1 MKISRWGG
9 GAFVVALLAAWII
22 PAQGR
27 AAKSDIRISVA
38 LLEVHGRGETLE
50 TTAREIRETLA
61 RELGNTEGFKGVAP
75 LEGGKE
81 TTAEPLTIPALQRAA
96 RTANAAY
103 VVYGSLTQLGGT
115 YSFDGRLYDPELG
128 QARAAFFREGA
139 GREDL
144 VAKLGDLASEI
155 RGILV
160 RSSPAQPGEQAD
172 DTDGGQV
179 SEEEADSSSEE
190 ADSASEDPEE
200 ANQERSNPLGLRV
213 RNNKQPIA
221 ITSDTLEAINRAN
234 TVVFRGNVVAKQSGL
249 RIYCDVM
256 TVFYSEDGK
265 GILKIV
271 ADRHVRI
278 IQEPEA
284 QAGGSSEAIVANCD
298 RGVYFNEEGKIV
310 LTGDPVVERG
320 KDTVKGDQITVFLD
334 DNRFTVRQA
343 KVIISPE
350 GMQAL
355 DRNED
360 GTAVEQNE
368 GD

>member
-1 MKISRWGG
+1 MKITRWGG
-9 GAFVVALLAAWII
+9 GAFAAALLAAWVF
-22 PAQGR
+22 PAQSR
-27 AAKSDIRISVA
+27 AAKNNIRISVA
-38 LLEVHGRGETLE
+38 LLEVHGRGEGLGTVAGE
-50 TTAREIRETLA
+50 VRRTLA
-61 RELGNTEGFKGVAP
+61 RELGSADGFEGVAP
-75 LEGGKE
+75 SEGGKE
-81 TTAEPLTIPALQRAA
+81 TTAEPLTVPALQRAA
-96 RTANAAY
+96 REANATY

-115 YSFDGRLYDPELG
+115 YSFDGRLYDPALR

-144 VAKLGDLASEI
+144 VAKLGGLASEI
-155 RGILV
+155 RGILE
-160 RSSPAQPGEQAD
+160 RSSPVQRDAQAG
-172 DTDGGQV
+172 DTGGGQV
-179 SEEEADSSSEE
+179 SGGKADSSSEKL
-190 ADSASEDPEE
+190 SEVPEE
-200 ANQERSNPLGLRV
+200 GSRERSNPLGLRV
-213 RNNKQPIA
+213 RDNKQPIA

-256 TVFYSEDGK
+256 TVFYSENGK

-271 ADRHVRI
+271 ADRNVRI
-278 IQEPEA
+278 VQEPGA
-284 QAGGSSEAIVANCD
+284 QAGGGSEAITANCN

-310 LTGDPVVERG
+310 LSGDPVVERG

-343 KVIISPE
+343 KVVISPE

-355 DRNED
+355 DRKD
-360 GTAVEQNE
+360 GGTVEQNE

>member
-1 MKISRWGG
+1 
-9 GAFVVALLAAWII
+9 LAAFIF
-22 PAQGR
+22 PGEGR
-27 AAKSDIRISVA
+27 AAKNDIRISVA
-38 LLEVHGRGETLE
+38 QLEIHTSGDTLE
-50 TTAREIRETLA
+50 AAAREVREALA
-61 RELGNTEGFKGVAP
+61 RELGRLEGLEGVAP
-75 LEGGKE
+75 SGGGKD
-81 TTAEPLTIPALQRAA
+81 TTADPLTIPALQRAA

-155 RGILV
+155 RGILL
-160 RSSPAQPGEQAD
+160 RPSPAKPAARES
-172 DTDGGQV
+172 DTQRGQV
-179 SEEEADSSSEE
+179 SQEKADLSSGAKEKAE
-190 ADSASEDPEE
+190 SEDQGR
-200 ANQERSNPLGLRV
+200 ARKERSNPLGLRV
-213 RNNKQPIA
+213 RDNKQPIA

-234 TVVFRGNVVAKQSGL
+234 TVVFRGNVVARQSGL

-256 TVFYSEDGK
+256 TVFYAQDGK
-265 GILKIV
+265 GIIKIV
-271 ADRHVRI
+271 ADRNVKI
-278 IQEPEA
+278 VQEPDA
-284 QAGGSSEAIVANCD
+284 KPGSTSDSIIANCNH
-298 RGVYFNEEGKIV
+298 GVYYNEEGKIV

-343 KVIISPE
+343 KVIISPQ
-350 GMQAL
+350 GMEAL
-355 DRNED
+355 DRTGGGEAAGKD
-360 GTAVEQNE
+360 E

>member
-1 MKISRWGG
+1 M
-9 GAFVVALLAAWII
+9 AAALLAAWIF

-38 LLEVHGRGETLE
+38 LLEVHGTGETLE
-50 TTAREIRETLA
+50 TVAKEIRETLA
-61 RELGNTEGFKGVAP
+61 RELGSADGFEGVAP
-75 LEGGKE
+75 SEGGKE

-115 YSFDGRLYDPELG
+115 YSFDGRLYDPALG

-155 RGILV
+155 RGILE
-160 RSSPAQPGEQAD
+160 RSSPVQPVQRAD
-172 DTDGGQV
+172 DTEGGQV
-179 SEEEADSSSEE
+179 SEKEADSPSKDREE
-190 ADSASEDPEE
+190 AR
-200 ANQERSNPLGLRV
+200 QQRSNPLGLRV

-271 ADRHVRI
+271 ADRNVRI
-278 IQEPEA
+278 IQEPDA
-284 QAGGSSEAIVANCD
+284 QAGGGSESIIANCD

-310 LTGDPVVERG
+310 LTGNPVVERG
-320 KDTVKGDQITVFLD
+320 KDTVKGDQIIVFLD

-343 KVIISPE
+343 KVTISPE
-350 GMQAL
+350 GMQAH
-355 DRNED
+355 DRKD
-360 GTAVEQNE
+360 GGTTVEQNE